1 MIRAAAPVPTS
12 SSCPSTTV
20 RRLGPPDWRDL
31 RSARL
36 AALGDAPDAFV
47 ATPADEDA
55 RTRQGWIDSI
65 RLTVWAGAWVD
76 GQIVGIARLT
86 AAELSEPTRPF
97 VESVWVAPEYRGR
110 GLVQDMLRVLEV
122 AARRKGATHL
132 QLWVLETNHRA
143 SAAYLSLDF
152 VEVPARA
159 QDSKK
164 LSDDDTPV
172 QEHLMVR
179 PV

>member
-1 MIRAAAPVPTS
+1 MTRTVVSAPGPGLS
-12 SSCPSTTV
+12 SPIV

-47 ATPADEDA
+47 ATPANEVA

-65 RLTVWAGAWVD
+65 KLTVWAGAWVD
-76 GQIVGIARLT
+76 GRIVGIACLT
-86 AAELSEPTRPF
+86 AAEPIEPTRPF

-110 GLVQDMLRVLEV
+110 GLVRDMLRVLEDV
-122 AARRKGATHL
+122 ARRRGATHL
-132 QLWVLETNHRA
+132 QLWVLATNRRA
-143 SAAYLSLDF
+143 SVAYLSLDF

-179 PV
+179 PL